1 MYSEKMTIKDIV
13 KSCQKYKLLYVED
26 DEISR
31 ETSLEMF
38 KNFFINIDVA
48 IDGEDGLK
56 KFKNNYYDMIIT
68 DVNMP
73 KLNGIEMFKAIR
85 EIDSEIPVLILSARN
100 ESSFFL
106 DSIKLNVS
114 GYLLKPL
121 DPQQFITQISK
132 IVHELSSKSY
142 TKDYEQ
148 YLEKEVSKRT
158 QELHHELYY
167 DSVTGLL
174 NRYSFFKKVKEIE
187 FPIVFIIDIDKF
199 KVINEFY
206 GNSVG
211 TLVLKKFAQFL
222 TDFSTTK
229 YEVFR
234 LSGDEFIL
242 LENTLSKETQEYYED
257 NAKKLLEEI
266 SSFEIEL
273 KDDYITI
280 DVSIGI
286 SIAQENMFETAKM
299 ALDYAKTHNKQFIIY
314 NNSIDERHKIQDAIK
329 WKRVIKNAIVNNN
342 VVAVYQPIVD
352 KNRNIIKYETLMR
365 LRDSDGKLI
374 SPFLFL
380 DIAIKTKM
388 YNELS
393 SIIITKALNKL
404 KTDKILSMN
413 FTYDDIKNTPFIE
426 KIENFFKENP
436 ETGSKA
442 IFEITESQSIKNYD
456 DVKNFIKQFRAYGVK
471 IAIDDFGSGFSNFE
485 YILEIEPDYLKI
497 DGSLVKNID
506 TDKKSL
512 ILVKAIVQFSH
523 ELGIEVIAEYV
534 HSETVFLMLKD
545 MGVDSYQGFYFSE
558 PLEEIN

>member
-436 ETGSKA
+436 QTGSKA

-471 IAIDDFGSGFSNFE
+471 IAIDEFGSGFSNFE